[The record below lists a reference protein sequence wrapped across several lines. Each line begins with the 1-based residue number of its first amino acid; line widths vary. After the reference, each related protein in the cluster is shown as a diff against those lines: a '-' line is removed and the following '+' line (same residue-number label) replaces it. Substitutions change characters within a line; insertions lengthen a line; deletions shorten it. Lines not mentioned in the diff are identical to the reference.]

1 MLYICDSGHRVDAP
15 FIRSLSARYPHKRK
29 INESTLKQYGG
40 SFSNHK
46 RSYSLS
52 GAAGKSQ
59 DVEVHTVPDL
69 AKYSFE
75 NLRPDKLDAKLRKR
89 QAIQCKVSKLSE
101 TKKQNYS
108 AKVAKGP
115 TLHRSLSTQ
124 SAPIKKLALNS
135 NHPFHNEHSEQRC
148 PANNTNDEVALVQ

>member
-59 DVEVHTVPDL
+59 DVEVHTVVGFIFHSSIHVL
-69 AKYSFE
+69 LLVGFFYCICSLTWRSIH
-75 NLRPDKLDAKLRKR
+75 LR
-89 QAIQCKVSKLSE
+89 I
-101 TKKQNYS
+101 
-108 AKVAKGP
+108 
-115 TLHRSLSTQ
+115 
-124 SAPIKKLALNS
+124 
-135 NHPFHNEHSEQRC
+135 
-148 PANNTNDEVALVQ
+148 